1 MNPTRMSQTDEYTA
15 ALICQQHTVRR
26 CTVFALNGHGDVIER
41 IIPLFLADT
50 RMMAADVFQM
60 VEHIGL
66 AGALPG
72 VASLAFFWRHDDA
85 VSVVVVAP
93 DGNGHEQSYRP
104 HPSHGLLYDGG
115 LTTNSVFMLASSCA
129 TVTAFRFAT
138 EMTSQ

>member
-15 ALICQQHTVRR
+15 ALICQMHTVRR
-26 CTVFALNGHGDVIER
+26 CTVFALNGNGDVIER

-50 RMMAADVFQM
+50 RMLAADVFQM
-60 VEHIGL
+60 VEHISVGH
-66 AGALPG
+66 ALPE
-72 VASLAFFWRHDDA
+72 VAALAFFWRHDDA

-93 DGNGHEQSYRP
+93 DGTGTEQKY
-104 HPSHGLLYDGG
+104 SHHRVDVLQYDGG
-115 LTTNSVFMLASSCA
+115 LTTDGVFLLASSCA

>member
-1 MNPTRMSQTDEYTA
+1 MSQTDEYTA

-26 CTVFALNGHGDVIER
+26 CTVFALNRNGDVLEH

-50 RMMAADVFQM
+50 RMLAADVFQM

-66 AGALPG
+66 AGALFE

-93 DGNGHEQSYRP
+93 DGTGTEQSYRH
-104 HPSHGLLYDGG
+104 HPVDVLAFDGG

-138 EMTSQ
+138 EMAGQ